1 MSPVTSLLKN
11 FPAIY
16 LPHWGTNK
24 HKLCNYLHIVNPHNH
39 HWEQHQVL
47 EITLQLSIRSCSCN
61 GVRLT
66 RHTDNLTYRNLLT
79 LNKRATV
86 SLIFTGCFTLVLIQF
101 KCCSTHA
108 LLQCFGSVTLIS
120 CSIHGLQNIA
130 FPSIATDPTC
140 RLTRNFIFEAWTCG
154 YDVAWVEGTGEAFIE
169 TATLSWIL
177 SASGSIGGHQ
187 TNHELEQ
194 LHPFTQDPCSVIN
207 DWP

>member
-1 MSPVTSLLKN
+1 M
-11 FPAIY
+11 
-16 LPHWGTNK
+16 
-24 HKLCNYLHIVNPHNH
+24 
-39 HWEQHQVL
+39 
-47 EITLQLSIRSCSCN
+47 QLSIRSCSCN

-130 FPSIATDPTC
+130 FPSIATELCPALATVRFAC
-140 RLTRNFIFEAWTCG
+140 VQEVPFRISTLGKTLFEPQPAKPPAAI
-154 YDVAWVEGTGEAFIE
+154 VKPLI
-169 TATLSWIL
+169 
-177 SASGSIGGHQ
+177 
-187 TNHELEQ
+187 
-194 LHPFTQDPCSVIN
+194 SVIV
-207 DWP
+207 W